1 MILGIINHFISRV
14 IMRVFLVVFSLLF
27 SSISFAITN
36 DGIYAHLQTNK
47 GKIVVELAYKKA
59 PLTVINFIALS
70 EGTKKSNKD
79 ISVPFYDGI
88 FFHRVIDDFMIQG
101 GDPKGD
107 GTGGPGYRFAD
118 EFTDLMHDK
127 PGILSM
133 ANSGPATNGSQF
145 FITHVPTPWLDGKH
159 TVFGH
164 VVEGM
169 DVVNSIEKGDT
180 LETVRIKRIG
190 DEANEFVANEDS
202 FNDRLAKANEGII
215 AQQALRQIEFEG
227 YATSAYPDAIKNDLG
242 YFTRINKK
250 GNGNLVNQGQL
261 VSVDIALKANSGQI
275 MRAPGSAIDFTL
287 GSGEIIRI
295 IEENIQA
302 MSIGE
307 ERTII
312 ATYEYVFGDAPSG
325 NIPQD
330 SFIIFELILI
340 SAKDK

>member
-14 IMRVFLVVFSLLF
+14 IMRVLLVVFSLLF
-27 SSISFAITN
+27 SSMSFAATN

-79 ISVPFYDGI
+79 IGVPFYDGI

-127 PGILSM
+127 PGVLSM

-169 DVVNSIEKGDT
+169 DVVNSIKQGDT
-180 LETVRIKRIG
+180 LEAVKIERAG
-190 DEANEFVANEDS
+190 DDANNF
-202 FNDRLAKANEGII
+202 I
-215 AQQALRQIEFEG
+215 A
-227 YATSAYPDAIKNDLG
+227 
-242 YFTRINKK
+242 
-250 GNGNLVNQGQL
+250 
-261 VSVDIALKANSGQI
+261 VSYTHL
-275 MRAPGSAIDFTL
+275 TL
-287 GSGEIIRI
+287 P
-295 IEENIQA
+295 
-302 MSIGE
+302 
-307 ERTII
+307 T
-312 ATYEYVFGDAPSG
+312 TPYV
-325 NIPQD
+325 
-330 SFIIFELILI
+330 
-340 SAKDK
+340 

>member
-1 MILGIINHFISRV
+1 
-14 IMRVFLVVFSLLF
+14 MRVLLVVFSLLF
-27 SSISFAITN
+27 SSISFATN
-36 DGIYAHLQTNK
+36 NNGIYAYLQTNK
-47 GKIVVELAYKKA
+47 GIIIVELAYKKA

-79 ISVPFYDGI
+79 IGVPFYDDLS
-88 FFHRVIDDFMIQG
+88 FHRVIDDFMIQG

-127 PGILSM
+127 PGVLSM

-159 TVFGH
+159 TVFGQ

-169 DVVNSIEKGDT
+169 DVVNSIQKDDT
-180 LETVRIKRIG
+180 LVAVQIERIG
-190 DEANEFVANEDS
+190 DDANKFIANEDS
-202 FNDRLAKANEGII
+202 FNNLLAKANQSII
-215 AQQALRQIEFEG
+215 AQQALRQIDFEDF
-227 YATSAYPDAIKNDLG
+227 ASTTYPDSTKNDLG

-250 GNGNLVNQGQL
+250 GDGNLITNGKL
-261 VSVDIALKANSGQI
+261 VSVDAAFKTNNEQI
-275 MRAPGSAIDFTL
+275 MRAPGNPINFTL
-287 GSGEIIRI
+287 GSGEIIKI
-295 IEENIQA
+295 IEDNIQA
-302 MSIGE
+302 MSLGE

-312 ATYEYVFGDAPSG
+312 STYEHAFGDAPSG

>member
-1 MILGIINHFISRV
+1 
-14 IMRVFLVVFSLLF
+14 MRVLLVVFSLLF
-27 SSISFAITN
+27 SSISFAITD

-79 ISVPFYDGI
+79 IGVLFYDGI

-127 PGILSM
+127 PGVLSM

-169 DVVNSIEKGDT
+169 DVVNSIKKGDT

-190 DEANEFVANEDS
+190 DDANEFIANEGS
-202 FNDRLAKANEGII
+202 FNDLLAKANEGII
-215 AQQALRQIEFEG
+215 AQQALRQIDFEDF
-227 YATSAYPDAIKNDLG
+227 ATSTYPDAIQNEFG
-242 YFTRINKK
+242 YFTRVNKK
-250 GNGNLVNQGQL
+250 GDDSKVFDGQTVTVD
-261 VSVDIALKANSGQI
+261 VSFKANSGEI
-275 MRAPGSAIDFTL
+275 MRAPGSPIDFTL

-295 IEENIQA
+295 IEENTQA

-312 ATYEYVFGDAPSG
+312 TTYEYVFGDAPSG

>member
-14 IMRVFLVVFSLLF
+14 IMRVLLVVFSLLL
-27 SSISFAITN
+27 SSMSFAATN

-79 ISVPFYDGI
+79 IGVPFYDGI

-107 GTGGPGYRFAD
+107 GSGGPGYRFAD

-169 DVVNSIEKGDT
+169 DVVNSIQKGDT
-180 LETVRIKRIG
+180 LETVRIERILSLIHIS
-190 DEANEFVANEDS
+190 E
-202 FNDRLAKANEGII
+202 
-215 AQQALRQIEFEG
+215 
-227 YATSAYPDAIKNDLG
+227 P
-242 YFTRINKK
+242 TR
-250 GNGNLVNQGQL
+250 
-261 VSVDIALKANSGQI
+261 
-275 MRAPGSAIDFTL
+275 P
-287 GSGEIIRI
+287 
-295 IEENIQA
+295 
-302 MSIGE
+302 
-307 ERTII
+307 
-312 ATYEYVFGDAPSG
+312 Y
-325 NIPQD
+325 
-330 SFIIFELILI
+330 
-340 SAKDK
+340 

>member
-1 MILGIINHFISRV
+1 
-14 IMRVFLVVFSLLF
+14 MRVLLVVFSLLF
-27 SSISFAITN
+27 SSISFATN
-36 DGIYAHLQTNK
+36 NNGIYAYLQTNK
-47 GKIVVELAYKKA
+47 GIIIVELAYKKA

-79 ISVPFYDGI
+79 IGVPFYDDLS
-88 FFHRVIDDFMIQG
+88 FHRVIDDFMIQG

-127 PGILSM
+127 PGVLSM

-169 DVVNSIEKGDT
+169 DVVNSIQKDDT
-180 LETVRIKRIG
+180 LETVKIERIG
-190 DEANEFVANEDS
+190 DDANNFIANEGS
-202 FNDRLAKANEGII
+202 FNDLLAKANEGVI
-215 AQQALRQIEFEG
+215 AQQALRQIDFEDF
-227 YATSAYPDAIKNDLG
+227 ASSTYPDAIKNDLG

-250 GNGNLVNQGQL
+250 GDGNLVTNGQV
-261 VSVDIALKANSGQI
+261 VSVDVALKANSGQI
-275 MRAPGSAIDFTL
+275 MRAPGSPITLTL

-295 IEENIQA
+295 IEENTQT

-340 SAKDK
+340 SAKGK

>member
-1 MILGIINHFISRV
+1 
-14 IMRVFLVVFSLLF
+14 MRVLFVVFSLLL
-27 SSISFAITN
+27 SSMSFAATN

-79 ISVPFYDGI
+79 IGVPFYDGI

-101 GDPKGD
+101 GDPKGN

-127 PGILSM
+127 PGVLSM

-145 FITHVPTPWLDGKH
+145 FITHLPTPWLDGKH

-169 DVVNSIEKGDT
+169 DVVNSIQKGDT
-180 LETVRIKRIG
+180 LETVRIERIG
-190 DEANEFVANEDS
+190 DDANEFIANEGS
-202 FNDRLAKANEGII
+202 FNDLLAKANEGII
-215 AQQALRQIEFEG
+215 AQQALRQIVFED
-227 YATSAYPDAIKNDLG
+227 YASSTYPDAVQNEFG
-242 YFTRINKK
+242 YFTRVNKK
-250 GNGNLVNQGQL
+250 GDGSQASDGQIVTVD
-261 VSVDIALKANSGQI
+261 VSFKANSGEI
-275 MRAPGSAIDFTL
+275 MRAPGSPIDFTL

-295 IEENIQA
+295 IEENTQA
-302 MSIGE
+302 MFIGE

-312 ATYEYVFGDAPSG
+312 TTYEYVFGDAPSG

-330 SFIIFELILI
+330 SFIIFELIMI

>member
-1 MILGIINHFISRV
+1 MKSLKY
-14 IMRVFLVVFSLLF
+14 LLLF
-27 SSISFAITN
+27 SLCFVACKSAKYKSL
-36 DGIYAHLQTNK
+36 DEGIYADILTNK
-47 GKIVVELAYKKA
+47 GTILLALYA
-59 PLTVINFIALS
+59 EDVPMTVANFVSLA
-70 EGTKKSNKD
+70 EGTNPKMIDSLKGT
-79 ISVPFYDGI
+79 PYFDGI
-88 FFHRVIDDFMIQG
+88 RFHRVIPNFMIQG
-101 GDPKGD
+101 GDPT
-107 GTGGPGYRFAD
+107 GTGRGNAGYRFAD

-169 DVVNSIEKGDT
+169 DVVNSIQKGDT
-180 LETVRIKRIG
+180 LENVRIERIG
-190 DEANEFVANEDS
+190 DNANEFIANEGS
-202 FNDRLAKANEGII
+202 FNDLLAQANEGII
-215 AQQALRQIEFEG
+215 AQQALRQVDFEDF
-227 YATSAYPDAIKNDLG
+227 ATSTYPDATKNDLG
-242 YFTRINKK
+242 YFTRINKE
-250 GNGNLVNQGQL
+250 GDGNLANQGQL

-295 IEENIQA
+295 IEENTQA

-340 SAKDK
+340 SAMDK

>member
-1 MILGIINHFISRV
+1 
-14 IMRVFLVVFSLLF
+14 MRVLLVVFSLLF
-27 SSISFAITN
+27 SSMLFAATN

-79 ISVPFYDGI
+79 IGVPFYDGI
-88 FFHRVIDDFMIQG
+88 SFHRVIDDFMIQG

-127 PGILSM
+127 PGVLSM

-169 DVVNSIEKGDT
+169 DVVNSIQKGDT
-180 LETVRIKRIG
+180 LETVRIERIG
-190 DEANEFVANEDS
+190 DEANEFIANEGS
-202 FNDRLAKANEGII
+202 FNDLLAQANEGII
-215 AQQALRQIEFEG
+215 AQQALRQIDFEDF
-227 YATSAYPDAIKNDLG
+227 ATSSYPDATKNDLG

-250 GNGNLVNQGQL
+250 GNGNLANQGQL

-275 MRAPGSAIDFTL
+275 MRAPGSPIDFTL
-287 GSGEIIRI
+287 GSSEIIRI
-295 IEENIQA
+295 IEENTQA

>member
-14 IMRVFLVVFSLLF
+14 IMRVLLVVFSLLF

-47 GKIVVELAYKKA
+47 GKIVVELGYKKA

-70 EGTKKSNKD
+70 EGTKKSNKE
-79 ISVPFYDGI
+79 IGVPFYDGI

-101 GDPKGD
+101 GDPKGN

-127 PGILSM
+127 PGVLSM

-164 VVEGM
+164 VIEGM
-169 DVVNSIEKGDT
+169 DVVNSIQKGDT
-180 LETVRIKRIG
+180 LETVRIERIG
-190 DEANEFVANEDS
+190 DDANEFIANEGS
-202 FNDRLAKANEGII
+202 FNDLLAKANEGII
-215 AQQALRQIEFEG
+215 AQQALRQIVFEDF
-227 YATSAYPDAIKNDLG
+227 ASSTYPDAVQNEFG
-242 YFTRINKK
+242 YFTRVNKK
-250 GNGNLVNQGQL
+250 GDGSQTSDGQIVTVD
-261 VSVDIALKANSGQI
+261 VSFKANSGEI
-275 MRAPGSAIDFTL
+275 MRAPGSPIDFTL

-295 IEENIQA
+295 IEENTQA

-312 ATYEYVFGDAPSG
+312 TTYEYVFGDAPSG